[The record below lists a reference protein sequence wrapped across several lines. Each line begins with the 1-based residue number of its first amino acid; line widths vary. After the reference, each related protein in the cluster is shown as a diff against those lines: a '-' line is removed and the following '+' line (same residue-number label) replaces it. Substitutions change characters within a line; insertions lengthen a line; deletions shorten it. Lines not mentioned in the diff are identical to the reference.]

1 MKRRQDKPNVYLV
14 TVERDRVV
22 REKRTVQVIA
32 YTSDA
37 AKMLA
42 KQKRPKDG
50 WQQLPAHANQNS
62 VATTTFGPSSV
73 EYVGIA
79 DVPSDPLERHKLL
92 NDSAFVVKVQ
102 GEFAQVANNA

>member
-1 MKRRQDKPNVYLV
+1 MKHRREKPNVYLV
-14 TVERDRVV
+14 TVERDRVI

-32 YTSDA
+32 YTPDA

-50 WQQLPAHANQNS
+50 WEQWTAHASQNS
-62 VATTTFGPSSV
+62 AATTTFGPSFV

-79 DVPSDPLERHKLL
+79 DVPNDPLERHKLL

-102 GEFAQVANNA
+102 GEFEQGSVNA